1 MITYDFS
8 NRIAVVTGGTR
19 GIGAA
24 VTTALLKAGASVYA
38 LYASNDQA
46 ANAFVDKLAEYKG
59 KLFTI
64 KCDVGNYSAVEAFF
78 NSFDQEND
86 HLDILVNCAG
96 IRMDGVVAMLPK
108 ENWDKVINVN
118 LNGSFTM
125 FKLASQRMLRK
136 RWGRIIGITSPSGRI
151 GIEGQANYAASKAG
165 QVAMMKSMSKEV
177 AKRHITV
184 NCVSPGFIDTE
195 FISGLPEEQ
204 ATAYKNSVPLKRFG
218 TPQDV
223 ANAVLFLAS
232 EESEYITGTVL
243 EVSGGI

>member
-24 VTTALLKAGASVYA
+24 VTKSLLQAGARVYA
-38 LYASNDQA
+38 LYASNGQA
-46 ANAFVDKLAEYKG
+46 ASDFVESLPEYKG
-59 KLFTI
+59 KIFAVQ
-64 KCDVGNYSAVEAFF
+64 CNVGDYSAVEGFF
-78 NSFDQEND
+78 NFFDKEND
-86 HLDILVNCAG
+86 HLDILVHCAG

-165 QVAMMKSMSKEV
+165 QVAMMKSMS
-177 AKRHITV
+177 
-184 NCVSPGFIDTE
+184 
-195 FISGLPEEQ
+195 
-204 ATAYKNSVPLKRFG
+204 
-218 TPQDV
+218 
-223 ANAVLFLAS
+223 
-232 EESEYITGTVL
+232 
-243 EVSGGI
+243 